1 MDKEFKEK
9 VERRIANLGYKKEFI
24 AKQIGLNK
32 VQFSQTLSG
41 VRQLSSDE
49 KAALCRMLGL

>member
-41 VRQLSSDE
+41 VRNITSDE
-49 KAALCRMLGL
+49 KSALCRILGL